1 MRNLLF
7 FSVIVILLCVSG
19 CQSSGKE
26 SHELTQAQKDSI
38 ERVRLDSIKV
48 ADSIRVAEQIKA
60 DSIANV
66 RRLERDAQIA
76 SLSKNF
82 SIKKDEFSNK
92 SWVQHKNAPKYRN
105 QNGVYLYFQVDQN
118 NHPSNLRFCVQ
129 YEDDDWLFIRNM
141 IFNIDGEN
149 IRFIPNDME
158 TDCGN
163 GGRIWE
169 WCDELASLGDN
180 MDIINKIAA
189 ANSVKIKM
197 NGRQYYD
204 TRTMSAK
211 SLRAFKETLNYYNA
225 LAND

>member
-7 FSVIVILLCVSG
+7 LPAFLVLIFVTG
-19 CQSSGKE
+19 CQNTGTKSQ
-26 SHELTQAQKDSI
+26 ELTQAQKDSI
-38 ERVRLDSIKV
+38 EQIRL
-48 ADSIRVAEQIKA
+48 DSIRVADSIQIAEQLRA
-60 DSIANV
+60 DSIANA
-66 RRLERDAQIA
+66 RSLERAAIL
-76 SLSKNF
+76 SNLSKNF
-82 SIKKDEFSNK
+82 STKKDEFSDK

-105 QNGVYLYFQVDQN
+105 QNGVYLYFQIDKSGK
-118 NHPSNLRFCVQ
+118 PENLRFCIQ

-149 IRFIPNDME
+149 ITFIPNKME

-169 WCDELASLGDN
+169 WTDEPASLSDN
-180 MDIINKIAA
+180 MDIINKIAQ

-204 TRTMSAK
+204 TRTMSTN

-225 LAND
+225 LAGN